1 MKKRGNQRTNIRLWK
16 RILNENELSDDERC
30 DNGQLK
36 KEASMLTKFNRFA
49 IFPKMCNSCHRYIF
63 LEKYRRADVFHHFAD
78 VPNGHPF
85 WRPLTQREFVDLY
98 NKMPGKTAKNVDEI
112 LQRAI
117 AEGIVEE

>member
-78 VPNGHPF
+78 ASNGHPF
-85 WRPLTQREFVDLY
+85 WKENICRECIKKY
-98 NKMPGKTAKNVDEI
+98 S
-112 LQRAI
+112 
-117 AEGIVEE
+117 